1 MEGCGA
7 RDECRASAA
16 RVPRLV
22 TAPRRPVPGDQ
33 RPETTPPA
41 PPYDAGSDPDIT
53 LTRIPPMKLA
63 RLAAAAVVVLLPVVS
78 HSARAQAPG
87 ASNDRPLRV
96 GVAGGVVIPRTSG
109 SARELES
116 GLHGQAFALLKLP
129 AGLPAIRLNVDYA
142 HMQFGKPTTSTGA
155 TNVSNVDGARTLLDG
170 VAGIHLDLLHGPVRP
185 YVIAGVGAFNVR
197 DVLETTAADRTV
209 TSTNFGVDGGAGIAF
224 KLGPIDGFLETR
236 LQNVYTR
243 DKGLVDTK
251 SIQSFPVSF
260 GITF

>member
-1 MEGCGA
+1 
-7 RDECRASAA
+7 
-16 RVPRLV
+16 
-22 TAPRRPVPGDQ
+22 
-33 RPETTPPA
+33 
-41 PPYDAGSDPDIT
+41 
-53 LTRIPPMKLA
+53 MKLA
-63 RLAAAAVVVLLPVVS
+63 RLAAVVVLLPLVS
-78 HSARAQAPG
+78 HSVRAQAPG
-87 ASNDRPLRV
+87 AFNDRPLRV
-96 GVAGGVVIPRTSG
+96 GVAGGVVIPRTGG
-109 SARELES
+109 SARELQS
-116 GLHGQAFALLKLP
+116 GLHGQAFALLRLP

-142 HMQFGKPTTSTGA
+142 HMQFGKPTTGTTTA
-155 TNVSNVDGARTLLDG
+155 SNVDGARTLLDG

-197 DVLETTAADRTV
+197 DVIESNEAV

-224 KLGPIDGFLETR
+224 KLGPIDGFVETR

>member
-1 MEGCGA
+1 
-7 RDECRASAA
+7 
-16 RVPRLV
+16 
-22 TAPRRPVPGDQ
+22 
-33 RPETTPPA
+33 
-41 PPYDAGSDPDIT
+41 
-53 LTRIPPMKLA
+53 MKLA
-63 RLAAAAVVVLLPVVS
+63 RLAAAVVVVLPVVS

-96 GVAGGVVIPRTSG
+96 GVAGGVVIPRTGG
-109 SARELES
+109 SARELQS

-142 HMQFGKPTTSTGA
+142 HMQFGKPTTGTTSA
-155 TNVSNVDGARTLLDG
+155 VNAADLDGARTLLDG

-197 DVLETTAADRTV
+197 DVIESTAAADKAV

-224 KLGPIDGFLETR
+224 KLGPIDGFVETR
-236 LQNVYTR
+236 LQNVYYR

-251 SIQSFPVSF
+251 SIQAFPVSF